1 MNKENKKAIVQV
13 VICFILVMVCATFLI
28 AFGIFYARIEKGA
41 IQVVFESGDYDPA
54 KCAYTI
60 ESVRGSQRGKLFFKV
75 TLFARDWALLEEY
88 GNEEALAFPLIVTYN
103 MRTQEYEWFVY
114 GVDGY

>member
-1 MNKENKKAIVQV
+1 MNKENKKAKAAV
-13 VICFILVMVCATFLI
+13 VIFFILVMFCATFSI

-54 KCAYTI
+54 GCAYTI

-103 MRTQEYEWFVY
+103 MQTQEYEWFVY
-114 GVDGY
+114 DIEGW